1 MSKNAASIMK
11 ALFVHNT
18 VHARQ
23 FCRFWEILQGHLQN
37 MLLINFLNSRCHTDT
52 SKIILVSVRRSFH
65 GNYSCQGR
73 NRAGWGPESEP
84 RQLKV
89 LYPPRGAILTHKPAI
104 IRKGAAFEVS
114 N

>member
-1 MSKNAASIMK
+1 MFRS
-11 ALFVHNT
+11 
-18 VHARQ
+18 
-23 FCRFWEILQGHLQN
+23 
-37 MLLINFLNSRCHTDT
+37 CHTDT

-114 N
+114 KKKTPSKVKHEEEVRKKARLLPSFSVLFLFRSPYFFTGA